1 MFEQGQIVLVTE
13 DWEDNN
19 TEGKLGR
26 ILDIWGSYYNI
37 GFFNKLKM
45 SNGDN
50 RWYVD
55 KYPDVKSTWWVRSY
69 LIKSSV
75 TKNKFK

>member
-1 MFEQGQIVLVTE
+1 MFEIGQTVLVTG

-19 TEGKLGR
+19 TKGKLGV
-26 ILDIWGSYYNI
+26 ILDSWGSYYNI

-45 SNGDN
+45 SNSNGG
-50 RWYVD
+50 WYVG

-69 LIKSSV
+69 LIKSPVS
-75 TKNKFK
+75 KNKFK